1 MARNTFIANINLQ
14 ELKETYC
21 GLGRLQ
27 GCDCCI
33 AVRAYNNAEDKHPT
47 SVAYVETS
55 PFKPTKEVAE
65 DIERTYKKLASFAN
79 APHYKAMVLD
89 FETFDVLAVVVVI

>member
-1 MARNTFIANINLQ
+1 MARNTFIASINLQ

-21 GLGRLQ
+21 ELGRLS

-33 AVRAYNNAEDKHPT
+33 AVRAYNNTGDKYST

-55 PFKPTKEVAE
+55 PFKATKEVAE
-65 DIERTYKKLASFAN
+65 DIERTYNKLASFVH

-89 FETFDVLAVVVVI
+89 LETFEELAVVATI